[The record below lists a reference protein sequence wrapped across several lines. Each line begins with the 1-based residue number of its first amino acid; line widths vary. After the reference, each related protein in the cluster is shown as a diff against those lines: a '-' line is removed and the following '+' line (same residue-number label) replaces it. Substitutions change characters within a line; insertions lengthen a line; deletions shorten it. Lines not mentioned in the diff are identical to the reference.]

1 MARRSKHLTIH
12 DARDAIIGF
21 YAGKLRIRTLAV
33 PCPWTFDTM
42 GELIL
47 GRKVFASY
55 KAIIASCEANPRT
68 HVFGA
73 FPFASMGNSQITVRL
88 SDKATEDLRATLGGG
103 FDTAIMSLRM
113 HHRTQIPSLFS
124 AAMPMM
130 HESRNYAAFAKWAA
144 AHIKINMQNVVA
156 TQLIREVVNA
166 ASSWQELDAAWPT
179 FYDDLLYSTREE
191 DGFQPDKLQN
201 GHIRESLRRFGR
213 ADPRQH
219 RVAPH
224 LRHKITARGAKA
236 GLLIQQANS
245 MSPLVAKRGEHE
257 IMPETSVLV
266 PGASTNMLGTAVT
279 PTVDDIVK

>member
-1 MARRSKHLTIH
+1 MARRSKHLTIQ
-12 DARDAIIGF
+12 DARDDIIGY

-47 GRKVFASY
+47 GRNVFASY
-55 KAIIASCEANPRT
+55 KTIMASCEANPRT

-73 FPFASMGNSQITVRL
+73 FPFTSMGAGQTTVRL
-88 SDKATEDLRATLGGG
+88 SDKAIDDLRGTLGGG
-103 FDTAIMSLRM
+103 FDLAIISLVTNNQ
-113 HHRTQIPSLFS
+113 TQVPSLFS
-124 AAMPMM
+124 AAAPMM
-130 HESRNYAAFAKWAA
+130 HESRNYAAFLKWAA
-144 AHIKINMQNVVA
+144 AHIKINMQNVAA

-179 FYDDLLYSTREE
+179 FYDDLLYATREE
-191 DGFQPDKLQN
+191 GGPQSDKLN
-201 GHIRESLRRFGR
+201 SSPMRDALRRFGR

-224 LRHKITARGAKA
+224 LRHKVTAGGAKA

-245 MSPLVAKRGEHE
+245 MSPLVAKCREQE

-266 PGASTNMLGTAVT
+266 PGASRNMLGTAASPHV
-279 PTVDDIVK
+279 VDIIK